1 MTFAEQ
7 IFGIDGKVAL
17 VTGGYSG
24 IGAAVSLG
32 LAQMGAK
39 IAVAGYEGEKAAEW
53 ARSLQSR
60 GHDAMADT
68 FNVLSPG
75 DTQRMVDAVADRF
88 GRVDILVN
96 CVGVNREEKAEDI
109 TEELFDHVIDVNLK
123 GALLQAQAVARHMI
137 RQGTGG
143 KHVHIGSV
151 RTQLALRGRG
161 YAAYVASKG
170 GLGMLCKQLA
180 AEWAPYRI
188 NVNVVAPTF
197 VNTEMS
203 ARQLADENFHRALV
217 ARIPLGRI
225 AEPEDVMR
233 AVSFFASPAS
243 DYITGQIL
251 YVDGGITATQ

>member
-1 MTFAEQ
+1 MVPMSNMRSNRAVTFAEQ
-7 IFGIDGKVAL
+7 TFGIDGKVAL

-75 DTQRMVDAVADRF
+75 DTQRMVDTVSDRF

-109 TEELFDHVIDVNLK
+109 TEELFDPVIDVNLK
-123 GALLQAQAVARHMI
+123 GAA
-137 RQGTGG
+137 
-143 KHVHIGSV
+143 
-151 RTQLALRGRG
+151 LA
-161 YAAYVASKG
+161 
-170 GLGMLCKQLA
+170 M
-180 AEWAPYRI
+180 
-188 NVNVVAPTF
+188 VVT
-197 VNTEMS
+197 
-203 ARQLADENFHRALV
+203 
-217 ARIPLGRI
+217 
-225 AEPEDVMR
+225 
-233 AVSFFASPAS
+233 AS
-243 DYITGQIL
+243 DEQYF
-251 YVDGGITATQ
+251 TAQQVGKRLAMHPDTVTDLFRICRLRWAT